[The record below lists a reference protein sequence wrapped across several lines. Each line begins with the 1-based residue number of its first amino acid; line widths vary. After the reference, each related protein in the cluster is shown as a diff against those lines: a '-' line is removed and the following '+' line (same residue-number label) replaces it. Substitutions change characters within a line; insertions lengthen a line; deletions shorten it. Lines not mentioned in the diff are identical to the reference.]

1 MTPADGDVY
10 RKYADELIR
19 FATTLVG
26 PSAAEDVF
34 SSAMIRAMRAA
45 AWADLD
51 DPRPYLY
58 RSVANAAIDLSRRD
72 RRRIWRE
79 QRSAVP
85 EVVPSDELA
94 SDVIDAMRGL
104 TIRQRS
110 ITHLAFWHDMTVREI
125 SETMRLSVRTTE
137 RELSTAK
144 RRLQEM
150 LR

>member
-1 MTPADGDVY
+1 MTPADGDLY

-34 SSAMIRAMRAA
+34 SSAMIRATGAA
-45 AWADLD
+45 AWAHLD
-51 DPRPYLY
+51 DPRAYLY

-72 RRRIWRE
+72 RRRVWRE
-79 QRSAVP
+79 QRSAAP
-85 EVVPSDELA
+85 EVAPSEELA

-110 ITHLAFWHDMTVREI
+110 IIHLAFWHDMTVGEI
-125 SETMRLSVRTTE
+125 SQTMRLSVRTTE
-137 RELSTAK
+137 RELATAK